1 MLILIR
7 GAALEL
13 EVHPGVLGG
22 CLHFFP
28 CDIHG
33 QAMAAP
39 TQQGQGDKRLQAY
52 QGEDK
57 FSRRVF

>member
-1 MLILIR
+1 M
-7 GAALEL
+7 
-13 EVHPGVLGG
+13 LGG

-28 CDIHG
+28 SGIHG
-33 QAMAAP
+33 QCLAMAPP
-39 TQQGQGDKRLQAY
+39 TPQGQGDKRLQAY

>member
-1 MLILIR
+1 MLGR
-7 GAALEL
+7 
-13 EVHPGVLGG
+13 

-28 CDIHG
+28 SGIHR
-33 QAMAAP
+33 QCLAIAP
-39 TQQGQGDKRLQAY
+39 PAQQGQGDKWLQAY